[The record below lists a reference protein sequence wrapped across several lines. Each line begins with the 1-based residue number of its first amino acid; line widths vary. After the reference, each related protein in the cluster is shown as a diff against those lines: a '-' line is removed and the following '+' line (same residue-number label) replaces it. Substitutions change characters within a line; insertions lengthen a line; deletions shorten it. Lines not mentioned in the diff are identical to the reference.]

1 MMKAAIFD
9 LDGTVLDSMGI
20 WDDAGKRY
28 LRKIHAEP
36 EEDLNR
42 ILFPMTMEEGA
53 AYVKKHYGLKQTE
66 PEIVNGVLEIV
77 RDFYYEE
84 VQAKD
89 GVIDFLKE
97 LSERRIPMA
106 AATAGDR
113 QLADRALRR
122 LGIRDLFTELLTC
135 SETGAGKHDPD
146 IYLRA
151 LEVLGT
157 VSSETYVFEDV
168 FYALET
174 AKKAGFRTVGVA
186 DRYSL
191 RERMQ
196 IQNTADYFLEN
207 WQEAARLLMH
217 RKEE

>member
-1 MMKAAIFD
+1 MKAAIFD
-9 LDGTVLDSMGI
+9 LDGTVFDSMGI

-97 LSERRIPMA
+97 LSERGIPMA

-135 SETGAGKHDPD
+135 QETGAGKHEPD

-207 WQEAARLLMH
+207 WQEAARLL
-217 RKEE
+217 EL